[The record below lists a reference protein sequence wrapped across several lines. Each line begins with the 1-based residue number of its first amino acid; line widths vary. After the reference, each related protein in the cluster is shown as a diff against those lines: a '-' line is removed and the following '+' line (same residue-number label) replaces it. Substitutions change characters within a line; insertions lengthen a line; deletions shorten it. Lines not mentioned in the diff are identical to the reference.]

1 MKIITYT
8 RQPLGQNRTDELR
21 HVVESHG
28 NLVVAAFSDD
38 PAISGKNKFAGWRAL
53 VARLDDADQIIVG
66 SVGDLPGRSVT
77 DLLKILA
84 TFKDRGV
91 GLYLQREGIDTRTGS
106 AAILDL
112 ITAYM
117 AAKLSRAIRGGQA
130 KALAQG
136 RKPGRPPVPSRIRAQ
151 IQTALSRGAG
161 IRPTARKFAVSAAS
175 VINIRDAM
183 MRVERERMAA

>member
-1 MKIITYT
+1 VKIITYT

-21 HVVESHG
+21 HVVESRG
-28 NLVVAAFSDD
+28 NRVAASFSDN

-53 VARLDDADQIIVG
+53 VARLDDADQIVVG

-84 TFKDRGV
+84 TFEDRGV

-112 ITAYM
+112 IASYRR
-117 AAKLSRAIRGGQA
+117 AKLSQSIRTGQKTA
-130 KALAQG
+130 RMQGKVIGRPAVPDCVQRRILAALADG
-136 RKPGRPPVPSRIRAQ
+136 G
-151 IQTALSRGAG
+151 G
-161 IRPTARKFAVSAAS
+161 IRSTARTFNVSPATI
-175 VINIRDAM
+175 INIRRAM
-183 MRVERERMAA
+183 SVEPVKLAA